1 MAKINN
7 GAIKASADSAM
18 TEESSNKKPQV
29 AMINF
34 YLPMFTALG
43 LGFSYLIL
51 LLLSHLFMPSGN
63 EVKYRLPELS
73 PIASLATQVSQTEQS
88 SNESLVK
95 NNIAPTIKHFIKSGA
110 AELRVK
116 AAQRANEVDD
126 LKAKLAL
133 KETIRTHYRLQETR
147 SDNFSHWIFD
157 AHKQTDVPIGFI
169 TALIASESSFRYDA
183 RSSVGAIGPAQVRP
197 SDWQAFCGLDLKDP
211 EQNILCGAK
220 ALHHL
225 YQSPACKEDWACA
238 FAHYNVGRG
247 NLLKNRFPGAAERYI
262 ERIKSKL
269 NMAPELWPIDI
280 SLDP

>member
-1 MAKINN
+1 M
-7 GAIKASADSAM
+7 
-18 TEESSNKKPQV
+18 KPQQHLTEPRLFYLITNITFV
-29 AMINF
+29 AM
-34 YLPMFTALG
+34 LVSLVGM
-43 LGFSYLIL
+43 L
-51 LLLSHLFMPSGN
+51 LLAHLWKPSP
-63 EVKYRLPELS
+63 VLS
-73 PIASLATQVSQTEQS
+73 PTTSLATQVSQTEQS

-95 NNIAPTIKHFIKSGA
+95 NNIAPTIKHFIKAGA

-116 AAQRANEVDD
+116 AAERANEVDEAND
-126 LKAKLAL
+126 LKARLAL

-147 SDNFSHWIFD
+147 SENFSHWILN

-169 TALIASESSFRYDA
+169 TALIASESSFRYNA

-262 ERIKSKL
+262 VRIKSKL
-269 NMAPELWPIDI
+269 NMAPELWPNDI
-280 SLDP
+280 TLDP